1 MVLPLCLTRLLDAL
15 LRAERLVE
23 CLGNRHPDA
32 EQSHCNADV
41 DPEPVAIAGRDAIAS
56 RDALTNCVSV
66 AGRNA
71 YPFRHSDRRSHW
83 HLFASR
89 VPVAVPARHDPPAS

>member
-1 MVLPLCLTRLLDAL
+1 MPRPLDAL
-15 LRAERLVE
+15 PLAERLVE
-23 CLGNRHPDA
+23 RVSYRHADA
-32 EQSHCNADV
+32 EQSHCNADG

-71 YPFRHSDRRSHW
+71 YPVGHAERRSHW
-83 HLFASR
+83 HLIASR